1 MRVCSGSSGAELEAT
16 LTKPRQIC
24 TTPGQPRVHLK
35 PAVLILLELDRGV
48 CYVSF
53 SPSVLSHFNLRR
65 MARLLTDRPCNR
77 CRLNRCF
84 LPLAAALAFRDTP
97 GLVAPAVR
105 AFCSGDPADKK
116 TGVRMARLLARP
128 TGVSTTVSAES
139 RSQTEAPVFVEARI
153 AFTRH
158 LYAQLHQ
165 AAFTP
170 AKAFPPG

>member
-1 MRVCSGSSGAELEAT
+1 MACI
-16 LTKPRQIC
+16 LTHKPC
-24 TTPGQPRVHLK
+24 PR
-35 PAVLILLELDRGV
+35 
-48 CYVSF
+48 
-53 SPSVLSHFNLRR
+53 
-65 MARLLTDRPCNR
+65 
-77 CRLNRCF
+77 NRCF

-105 AFCSGDPADKK
+105 AFCSGDPEDKK
-116 TGVRMARLLARP
+116 MGVRMARLLASP
-128 TGVSTTVSAES
+128 TRVPTAGSAKS
-139 RSQTEAPVFVEARI
+139 SSQTQTEASIFVEARV